1 MNNFS
6 QMFFSSKNQRYK
18 FSLGYSGRKIIYFVD
33 EFSPFYF
40 LNHFVMTCVDSNL
53 SLSVYGELLSE
64 NMYKEQVI

>member
-6 QMFFSSKNQRYK
+6 QMFFSSKNQYK
-18 FSLGYSGRKIIYFVD
+18 FSLGYSIGRKIIYFD